1 MSALQTIHG
10 RLSLAVVNGASVVQI
25 KSDKPAFLRLSRRVG
40 PVELDPITPDAVR
53 GFIEQ
58 SVPAG
63 FHDIWVKNRQVDY
76 SYNAPDISHFSVNG
90 FFQPGSASM
99 VMRHM
104 SDHPAT
110 FSDMNIDRGT
120 LH

>member
-10 RLSLAVVNGASVVQI
+10 RLSHAVVNGASVVQI

-40 PVELDPITPDAVR
+40 PVELVPITPDAVR

-63 FHDIWVKNRQVDY
+63 

-90 FFQPGSASM
+90 FFQPGSPSM

>member
-10 RLSLAVVNGASVVQI
+10 RLSHAVGNGASVVQI
-25 KSDKPAFLRLSRRVG
+25 ESDKPAFLRLSRRLG
-40 PVELDPITPDAVR
+40 PVDLEPITPDAVR

-63 FHDIWVKNRQVDY
+63 FHGIWVKNRQVDY
-76 SYNAPDISHFSVNG
+76 SYNADDISRFSVNG
-90 FFQPGSASM
+90 FFQRGSSSM

-104 SDHPAT
+104 SDHTAT
-110 FSDMNIDRGT
+110 LSNLNIDSGT
-120 LH
+120 LN